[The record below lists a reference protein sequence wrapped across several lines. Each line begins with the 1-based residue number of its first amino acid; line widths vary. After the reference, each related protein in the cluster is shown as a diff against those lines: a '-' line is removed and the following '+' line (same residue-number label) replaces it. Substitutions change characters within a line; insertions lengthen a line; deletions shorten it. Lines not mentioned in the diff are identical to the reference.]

1 MQDTKPQAGSR
12 VPWGWWDALWTL
24 VGSVAAVAALLVLL
38 AIALVG
44 LAATGRVDNPQAA
57 LQSAPAL
64 LLITVAIYAGIWL
77 VAVWFTVRKY
87 RLPWAALGYRPRPAG
102 TLLACAGLALPTL
115 VASML
120 LNLAIAYLFLGGQFP
135 NPQEDLLRLGQAS
148 PLAGLLLLLLLAVV
162 APLVEETIFRGL
174 LFQLMAARWGTA
186 PAIVGSA
193 AAFAL
198 AHFIPLLL
206 PALFLVGL
214 VLAVVF
220 ARTRSLWCTV
230 VLHGVHNGIVGVL
243 LLAGIAG
250 QP

>member
-1 MQDTKPQAGSR
+1 MKEQAGSR

-24 VGSVAAVAALLVLL
+24 LGSLVAVAALVVLL
-38 AIALVG
+38 VIVLVG
-44 LAATGRVDNPQAA
+44 LTATGALGSPQAA

-64 LLITVAIYAGIWL
+64 LLLTMAVYAGVWL

-87 RLPWAALGYRPRPAG
+87 RLPWAALGYQPRPAG

-135 NPQEDLLRLGQAS
+135 NPQEDLLRLRLGS
-148 PLAGLLLLLLLAVV
+148 PLAGGLLLLLLAVV
-162 APLVEETIFRGL
+162 APLVEETLFRGL
-174 LFQLMAARWGTA
+174 LFQLMDDRWGTA

-214 VLAVVF
+214 VLAFVF